1 MEGMCYIKIV
11 KVPKEKEKYMK
22 EFEERMFKHMPGERP
37 EGFGPHGMHHM
48 RRHHCMRPMCPPEID
63 MDDLDSL
70 FRACSRM
77 MHHEARGR
85 FGSTQDRIIR
95 ILHENGGTMG
105 QKALQQLLG
114 VQPGSISEILS
125 KMEEKELISRNKDE
139 DDRRAS
145 LISLKNDELR
155 EEKRE
160 SFFEVLSE
168 EEKETMKVLLRKVL
182 ESKKEK
188 SE

>member
-1 MEGMCYIKIV
+1 
-11 KVPKEKEKYMK
+11 MK
-22 EFEERMFKHMPGERP
+22 EFKERMNEEMHREWP

-70 FRACSRM
+70 FRVCSHM
-77 MHHEARGR
+77 MRHEARGR
-85 FGSTQDRIIR
+85 FGSTQDRVIR
-95 ILHENGGTMG
+95 ILRENGGTMG

-125 KMEEKELISRNKDE
+125 KMEEKELIIRSRDE

-145 LISLKNDELR
+145 LISLKNDELK
-155 EEKRE
+155 EEKKE
-160 SFFEVLSE
+160 SFFSMLSE
-168 EEKETMKVLLRKVL
+168 DEQETMKALLRKVL
-182 ESKKEK
+182 EAKKPKKE
-188 SE
+188 EE